1 MRSIIRK
8 ILKEM
13 ASSNLR
19 KELISM
25 GPTNAK
31 ESLGIPLED
40 FVSIVYD
47 GDIIE
52 YVSDYIPELLYLTKH
67 SGNSYDYNGDGPLL
81 RGLVFKYV
89 RKHKTTRGNV
99 VLPYALIPQSKL
111 EYLIEIAKLLT
122 EEMIVEFIN
131 EFYHKDITR
140 IIPIP
145 TTNFG

>member
-1 MRSIIRK
+1 
-8 ILKEM
+8 M
-13 ASSNLR
+13 ASSNLK

-25 GPTNAK
+25 GPVKAN
-31 ESLGIPLED
+31 ENLGISSED
-40 FVSIVYD
+40 FFTIVYD

-52 YVSDYIPELLYLTKH
+52 YVSDYIPELLYLRNH
-67 SGNSYDYNGDGPLL
+67 SVNSYDYNGEGPL

-89 RKHKTTRGNV
+89 RKHKTPRGNI

-111 EYLIEIAKLLT
+111 EYLIKEKKLLT
-122 EEMIVEFIN
+122 EDMIVEFIN
-131 EFYHKDITR
+131 EYYNKDITR